1 MKYGVLM
8 FVMALAIAGTSVTP
22 AYADFYVYRHPH
34 TGGLVLTNRPPPDG
48 AKIVLRRPEG
58 PPRATTLPT
67 PDGPAAPPDAKGPAG
82 HTAGG

>member
-8 FVMALAIAGTSVTP
+8 FFMALAIAGTSIAP
-22 AYADFYVYRHPH
+22 AYADLYAYRDPK
-34 TGGLVLTNRPPPDG
+34 TGGLVLTNRTPPDG